1 MGVAKEHLTVVG
13 IDPGI
18 ANVGLG
24 AVREIGRTPHL
35 LGHHIIQTSS
45 TTPHTDRL
53 YAIRTEVQSF
63 IRTHEPN
70 AIAIEAQ
77 YFYRQNEV
85 AFRVGGAVGVILLT
99 AREANIPVFEYG
111 PPQVKQAV
119 VGSGRASKDQVAY
132 MVKALLNVARLDVA
146 DHASDALAIALAHLN
161 QYRLRG
167 QIEAAGYTGQ

>member
-1 MGVAKEHLTVVG
+1 MAKEQLTVVG

-35 LGHHIIQTSS
+35 LGHHVIKTSS
-45 TTPHTDRL
+45 TMPHMDRL
-53 YAIRTEVQSF
+53 YAIRTEVQTF
-63 IRTHEPN
+63 IRTHEPS
-70 AIAIEAQ
+70 AVAIEAQ
-77 YFYRQNEV
+77 YFFRQNEV
-85 AFRVGGAVGVILLT
+85 AFRVGQAVGVILLT
-99 AREANIPVFEYG
+99 AREAGLPVFEYG

-132 MVKALLNVARLDVA
+132 MVKALLNATRLDVS

-161 QYRLRG
+161 QYRLSG
-167 QIEAAGYTGQ
+167 QIQAAGYTTQ